1 MCDPTGCTL
10 WCSPGSSLSLSDALQ
25 FDWHWSVS
33 HLPICTLHLYTFIR
47 GNYFLYNIH
56 HPTHFR
62 HVVDV
67 SQSIPY
73 TADTLKLS
81 RVCPWKVLH
90 VLKLC
95 MGSMMMSY
103 MTMSLTENKYFKI
116 FHILLVQRCWCGIWP
131 GQCPLALCYPD
142 QCPPW
147 LGPAWL
153 CLTEMCNKTVT
164 NH

>member
-1 MCDPTGCTL
+1 MIHVWSDGMHLVMQPRQQPIIIRCTSVWLALVCLPPTNLYITSLHIYTWKLFSVQYPSPHPLQTCC
-10 WCSPGSSLSLSDALQ
+10 WC
-25 FDWHWSVS
+25 VS
-33 HLPICTLHLYTFIR
+33 IY
-47 GNYFLYNIH
+47 
-56 HPTHFR
+56 
-62 HVVDV
+62 
-67 SQSIPY
+67 SI
-73 TADTLKLS
+73 LKLS